1 MSVITKAGENAPALQ
16 NGNCKY
22 SKGLASLLRSI
33 DLAPL
38 GEALIS
44 PSVQAATQH
53 AGNTWLN
60 EPADFELKVVSTVLT
75 EVPTTCSI
83 RNIRTF

>member
-1 MSVITKAGENAPALQ
+1 MVHATKPLLRARRHYESMRP
-16 NGNCKY
+16 Y
-22 SKGLASLLRSI
+22 ASLLRSI